1 MPEWL
6 IKIFDKPEKLIKN
19 LFIFTL
25 IYLLILLFIPNF
37 NLLKIL
43 IAGGIILVSFNF
55 VIFLRFLKLPKE
67 EKISVFNIF
76 QSILDNFNEG
86 IVIYD
91 DDLKMIF
98 VNKVFCELTGLEK
111 ENLINLRV
119 NQGMIKNE
127 KYEILA
133 NIFFPFLQGED
144 LEVVSKEPEVI
155 KAKFS
160 YPKEKYF
167 LITYFDIFVDKK
179 YKLRVVLDRT
189 EDVLEPQKRMEF
201 TQIVSHNLLTPFN
214 QIRWLLE
221 AIDLKKIDE
230 DQKEYITNALEIVKT
245 TLPFVESILAFVRTE
260 SGRLEL
266 KIEEIDLEKIFINIL
281 DILKTK
287 IKEKGI
293 KVNVEIVKNEEKA
306 IGDKGLIFS
315 ALYSIVENAVFYN
328 KTGGKIDII
337 IRKLEQRPY
346 REIIIKDTGIGISKE
361 DLDNL
366 FKKYYRG
373 RKAKDLEVK
382 GFGIGLYNAKRILNL
397 HGGEIKVESEENKGT
412 TVYVILPLDVN
423 LIP

>member
-144 LEVVSKEPEVI
+144 LEVVSKEPEVV

-221 AIDLKKIDE
+221 AINLEKIDE
-230 DQKEYITNALEIVKT
+230 NQKEYIINALEIVKT
-245 TLPFVESILAFVRTE
+245 TLPFVESILAFIRTE

-306 IGDKGLIFS
+306 IGDRGLIFS

-361 DLDNL
+361 DLENL

-373 RKAKDLEVK
+373 KKAKDLEVK